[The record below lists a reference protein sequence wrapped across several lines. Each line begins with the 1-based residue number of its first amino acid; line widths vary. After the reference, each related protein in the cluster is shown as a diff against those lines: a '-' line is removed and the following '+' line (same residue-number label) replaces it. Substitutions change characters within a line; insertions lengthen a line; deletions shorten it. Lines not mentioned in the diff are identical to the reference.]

1 MDVVEL
7 VVAVAVVRQG
17 GVVALPDVV
26 DLSAVAVDLSVA
38 VVVAAVASLVA
49 VVVASLVVADVVA
62 SPPAGEADTKRIPF
76 RIGSSFHED
85 TRTGGVS

>member
-1 MDVVEL
+1 MEL
-7 VVAVAVVRQG
+7 VVAADAVRQG
-17 GVVALPDVV
+17 GAVVPQDAV
-26 DLSAVAVDLSVA
+26 DLSADAAVASAVD
-38 VVVAAVASLVA
+38 VVVAVASLVA